1 MNPKTRLII
10 LSLVFLLSAPSFALA
25 QSVPELAQKALAAT
39 VSLEMQDENGDT
51 LKRGSGFFVRRGL
64 IATNFHVID
73 GAAKGYAKL
82 VNTATTYPI
91 EGVTAANEA
100 NDLALLKVSAHG
112 INPLDL
118 GKSDAVQ
125 IGETVYVAGNPL
137 GLEGTSSDGIISG
150 RRDSAGKKERLQM
163 TAPISPGSSGGPVLN
178 RKGEV
183 IGVSTSLY
191 NPLFGQN
198 LNFAVPS
205 KALQALLAQSGRPK
219 PLSYRAAASYFT
231 YLLRGQERI
240 LSGDFEGA
248 LREFTHAIR
257 LDPDDAGGYFLRGI
271 TKAALRKH
279 SAAIVDYDE
288 AIRLDSTDALAYV
301 YRGIAKRRLGRYS
314 AAILDYDEAIR
325 LDPNDALAYYNRGIA
340 KRNLGQHS
348 AAIVDYDEAIRLDS
362 TDASAY
368 YNRGI
373 AKRNLGQHSAAIA
386 DYNAA
391 IRLDTNDALA
401 YHNRGYDKAQLGQ
414 HSAAILDYDEA
425 IRLDS
430 TDANAYVNRGIAK
443 GELRRYP
450 AAILDY
456 DAAIRLD
463 STDANA
469 YFGRGLARSKLYN
482 AQAAFR
488 NPARKDFRTAL
499 RLATLADN
507 QNLKARIEKELRQL
521 KQ

>member
-1 MNPKTRLII
+1 MNPINRLV
-10 LSLVFLLSAPSFALA
+10 LLALFFLLSAPSLASA
-25 QSVPELAQKALAAT
+25 QSVPELAKKALAAT
-39 VSLEMQDENGDT
+39 VSLEMQDSNGDI
-51 LKRGSGFFVRRGL
+51 LGQGSGFFVRPNL

-73 GAAKGYAKL
+73 GAAKGYARL

-100 NDLALLKVSAHG
+100 NDLALLKVSVHG

-118 GKSDAVQ
+118 GNSDAVQ

-137 GLEGTSSDGIISG
+137 GFEGTFSDGIISG

-198 LNFAVPS
+198 LNFAVTS
-205 KALQALLAQSGRPK
+205 KALQALLAQSGLPK
-219 PLSYRAAASYFT
+219 PLPYRSAASYFT
-231 YLLRGQERI
+231 YLLRGYERN

-257 LDPDDAGGYFLRGI
+257 LNPDY
-271 TKAALRKH
+271 
-279 SAAIVDYDE
+279 
-288 AIRLDSTDALAYV
+288 ALAYV
-301 YRGIAKRRLGRYS
+301 YRGHAKGELGQHS
-314 AAILDYDEAIR
+314 AAIADYDEAIR
-325 LDPNDALAYYNRGIA
+325 LDPNYANAYRNRGYDKA
-340 KRNLGQHS
+340 QLGQHS
-348 AAIVDYDEAIRLDS
+348 SAILDYDAAIRLNPKYAKAYVNRGYAKRELGRHAAAITDYDEAIRLNPK
-362 TDASAY
+362 Y
-368 YNRGI
+368 
-373 AKRNLGQHSAAIA
+373 
-386 DYNAA
+386 
-391 IRLDTNDALA
+391 ALA

-430 TDANAYVNRGIAK
+430 NDADAYVNRGYAK
-443 GELRRYP
+443 AQLGQHS

-456 DAAIRLD
+456 DKAIDLD
-463 STDANA
+463 SNNAHA
-469 YFGRGLARSKLYN
+469 YFNRGLERSKLYN
-482 AQAAFR
+482 TQAVFR

-521 KQ
+521 DQ

>member
-1 MNPKTRLII
+1 MHLTKSGII
-10 LSLVFLLSAPSFALA
+10 VFLALLLSAPGFASA

-51 LKRGSGFFVRRGL
+51 LKRGSGFFVRRNL

-73 GAAKGYAKL
+73 GAAKGYARL

-100 NDLALLKVSAHG
+100 NDLALLKVSVHG
-112 INPLDL
+112 INPLNL
-118 GKSDAVQ
+118 GNSDAVQ

-137 GLEGTSSDGIISG
+137 GLEGTFSDGIISG

-205 KALQALLAQSGRPK
+205 KALQALLAQSGLPK
-219 PLSYRAAASYFT
+219 PLPYRAAASYFT
-231 YLLRGQERI
+231 YLLRGYERN

-257 LDPDDAGGYFLRGI
+257 LDPDGAGGYVLRGM
-271 TKAALRKH
+271 TKAALGKL

-288 AIRLDSTDALAYV
+288 AIRLDPNYANAYF
-301 YRGIAKRRLGRYS
+301 
-314 AAILDYDEAIR
+314 
-325 LDPNDALAYYNRGIA
+325 
-340 KRNLGQHS
+340 
-348 AAIVDYDEAIRLDS
+348 
-362 TDASAY
+362 
-368 YNRGI
+368 
-373 AKRNLGQHSAAIA
+373 
-386 DYNAA
+386 
-391 IRLDTNDALA
+391 
-401 YHNRGYDKAQLGQ
+401 NRGY
-414 HSAAILDYDEA
+414 
-425 IRLDS
+425 
-430 TDANAYVNRGIAK
+430 AK

-450 AAILDY
+450 AAIADY
-456 DAAIRLD
+456 DEAIRLD
-463 STDANA
+463 PNYANA
-469 YFGRGLARSKLYN
+469 YF
-482 AQAAFR
+482 
-488 NPARKDFRTAL
+488 
-499 RLATLADN
+499 
-507 QNLKARIEKELRQL
+507 
-521 KQ
+521 